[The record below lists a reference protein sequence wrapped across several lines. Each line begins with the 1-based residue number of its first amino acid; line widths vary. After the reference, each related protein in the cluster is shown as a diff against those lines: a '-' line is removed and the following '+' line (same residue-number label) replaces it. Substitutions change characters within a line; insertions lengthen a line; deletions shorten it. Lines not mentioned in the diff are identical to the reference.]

1 MSRAT
6 SSSFLVKINLTCLYE
21 ILGRYSADLKEKN
34 KQEVRLLSADL
45 VNASPKQESDQADK
59 GVEQQ
64 EHRDEVKTQGTRQLS
79 MEEVPVEEPEEEDQ
93 RDERAPLTWSMLF
106 SAPKSV
112 KDWAG
117 IACLIRREDKSSLGE
132 NKFQESAGQKPD
144 EEFYRRPFKSSRK
157 MGTLS

>member
-45 VNASPKQESDQADK
+45 VNASDQADK

-93 RDERAPLTWSMLF
+93 RDERAPLTWSVLF

>member
-45 VNASPKQESDQADK
+45 VNASDQADK

-93 RDERAPLTWSMLF
+93 RDERAPLTWSVLF

-112 KDWAG
+112 KDCALQCSQVSKGLGRDCLPYQKRRQEQPWREQVPGECWAE
-117 IACLIRREDKSSLGE
+117 AR
-132 NKFQESAGQKPD
+132 
-144 EEFYRRPFKSSRK
+144 
-157 MGTLS
+157 